1 MEGISF
7 LLIDMTNKG
16 VEPRPLLIISGS
28 SPFCETFF
36 TDVSVPK
43 DQLVG
48 KLNGGW
54 EIAKRLL
61 QYERQNISGSMVQSG
76 GAGGGMGRQA
86 GALEDVAREFVGLG
100 QDGRLVDADLRA
112 RITNNKMASQCFHL
126 TQRRIAEEQKAGGPS
141 AATSIIKYAGAEL
154 GKERNELLV
163 EAMGVQGL
171 GWEGGEGFSERELD
185 QTRAWLRS
193 KGMSIEGGTSE
204 VQLNVVAKRVLN
216 LLDHQ

>member
-1 MEGISF
+1 
-7 LLIDMTNKG
+7 
-16 VEPRPLLIISGS
+16 
-28 SPFCETFF
+28 
-36 TDVSVPK
+36 
-43 DQLVG
+43 
-48 KLNGGW
+48 
-54 EIAKRLL
+54 
-61 QYERQNISGSMVQSG
+61 
-76 GAGGGMGRQA
+76 MGRAA
-86 GALEDVAREFVGLG
+86 GPLEVVAREYVGVEA
-100 QDGRLVDADLRA
+100 DGRLSDADLRA
-112 RITNNKMASQCFHL
+112 RITINKMASQCFTL
-126 TQRRIAEEQKAGGPS
+126 TQRRIAEEQKLGGPS

-171 GWEGGEGFSERELD
+171 GWEGGEGFSDRELD